1 MVSNIF
7 GLTIHNNLTI
17 DGKLGTTLIITGM
30 YYVHLSSFLQGKII
44 LNNTRLYCS
53 CYHQKKKKTLFQLS
67 RDLNTKYDFVIFML
81 Y

>member
-30 YYVHLSSFLQGKII
+30 YYVYLSSFLQGKII

-53 CYHQKKKKTLFQLS
+53 CYHQKKKE
-67 RDLNTKYDFVIFML
+67 NTIPTKS
-81 Y
+81 